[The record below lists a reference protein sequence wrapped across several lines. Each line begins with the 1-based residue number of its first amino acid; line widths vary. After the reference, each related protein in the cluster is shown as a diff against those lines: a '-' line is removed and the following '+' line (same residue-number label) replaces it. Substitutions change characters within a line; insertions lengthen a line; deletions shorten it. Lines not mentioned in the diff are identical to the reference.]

1 MLRRVPARCCQW
13 YSKCR
18 HMICFFT
25 NSRVVAWK
33 WHTLSLWHVHEVRV
47 FWIGW
52 SQPSVY
58 FCFCFCFSCCLDLF
72 LFIGQILQI
81 LQMQEPALFKHIKL
95 PKNLSPICHSWFPLD
110 KNSWNAGNCDYLS
123 LIRACIQVACFFFNL
138 SKGPP
143 LVITCLQSSSSC
155 LGSTESYCMYS
166 TVHSSVLTR
175 LKIIKHNGLKRFI
188 KTNRIISILF

>member
-1 MLRRVPARCCQW
+1 MLLHELQSGCVKMAYIVSLTCSWGESVLDRVKPT
-13 YSKCR
+13 
-18 HMICFFT
+18 H
-25 NSRVVAWK
+25 
-33 WHTLSLWHVHEVRV
+33 
-47 FWIGW
+47 
-52 SQPSVY
+52 SV
-58 FCFCFCFSCCLDLF
+58 CFCFSCCLDLF
-72 LFIGQILQI
+72 LFIGQI